1 MLAMGRYA
9 LVFAL
14 SMGFIAA
21 CTNANKVN
29 RIQRVRANGNANGG
43 TGNGDVNNLPKT
55 GNANLTVTFS
65 DAKFVE
71 MGLNMSSLTYKFI
84 YLGASAQGPIVFT
97 SNNASIALSNLPTNM
112 ADDVRLE
119 VYDNNQFQMVGRAP
133 KVTLKA
139 GNNTVQITEFT
150 AENVELN
157 GAWDG
162 KSFQGNAAWKIEG
175 N

>member
-9 LVFAL
+9 LMFAL
-14 SMGFIAA
+14 SMSFIAS
-21 CTNANKVN
+21 CTNANKTN
-29 RIQRVRANGNANGG
+29 RIQRVRANGGDKNAG
-43 TGNGDVNNLPKT
+43 TGDSSNLPKT
-55 GNANLTVTFS
+55 GNANLTVSFDNS
-65 DAKFVE
+65 KF
-71 MGLNMSSLTYKFI
+71 GSFNMSTVTYKFLF
-84 YLGASAQGPIVFT
+84 LGASAQGPVVFT
-97 SNNASIALSNLPTNM
+97 NNVANIVLSNLPSNVS
-112 ADDVRLE
+112 DDIRLE
-119 VYDNNQFQMVGRAP
+119 IYENNQFQMVGRAP

-139 GNNTVQITEFT
+139 GNNTVQITDFT